1 MDLALSLSKTSH
13 VVLLAYQQDLWGQE
27 TEPSSRVSFSIHSL
41 SLAKP
46 SVAETSC
53 PLPGSGGSSTVS
65 TVMGIKVQT
74 GHLTTFLSSKG
85 LCPRPQPSS
94 CCHCWIIISKER
106 KFFSPLLV
114 VQHKAGINTK
124 HNILM
129 PPLEH
134 RWTSICL
141 FLYRNLKSKN
151 MWFQEEEGLLPGCL
165 MVLHILSS
173 QIGELFY
180 RRGLGIT
187 CLRDF
192 LLLYM
197 GLLRRKGHYVV
208 ILASQVPCG
217 VFLQSSPAK

>member
-1 MDLALSLSKTSH
+1 MWFCLLPNKTYEAKKLSPVQGFHSLFIPYHLQSP
-13 VVLLAYQQDLWGQE
+13 VLL
-27 TEPSSRVSFSIHSL
+27 
-41 SLAKP
+41 KP
-46 SVAETSC
+46 PVLCLEV
-53 PLPGSGGSSTVS
+53 GGSSAVS

-151 MWFQEEEGLLPGCL
+151 M
-165 MVLHILSS
+165 
-173 QIGELFY
+173 
-180 RRGLGIT
+180 
-187 CLRDF
+187 
-192 LLLYM
+192 
-197 GLLRRKGHYVV
+197 
-208 ILASQVPCG
+208 
-217 VFLQSSPAK
+217 